1 MMDKDNYEIIEMGED
16 FITFEIRKFSTIE
29 PIYFASDGVDIG
41 VEKGGYQNLVIHHV
55 PINSDRD
62 KVMIKIQVIR

>member
-1 MMDKDNYEIIEMGED
+1 MDKDNYEIIEMGED

-41 VEKGGYQNLVIHHV
+41 VEDKGHLNPVICHIPV
-55 PINSDRD
+55 D
-62 KVMIKIQVIR
+62 KSKSKVRIKIEVICD